1 MLESSSSSHEN
12 GEGSTQSSSPSP
24 SDFLTEDDES
34 DLNDPAVAAAFEQT
48 LLEDDYLGETNLS

>member
-1 MLESSSSSHEN
+1 MLESSSSSQEN
-12 GEGSTQSSSPSP
+12 GECSTQSSSRSP

-48 LLEDDYLGETNLS
+48 LLEDDYLGETDTL

>member
-1 MLESSSSSHEN
+1 MLESSTSSHDN
-12 GEGSTQSSSPSP
+12 GEGSTQSSRSP

-48 LLEDDYLGETNLS
+48 LLEDDYLGETDLL